1 VTIAAGLRCSN
12 GIVLCADAQET
23 KNALSKV
30 NVPKVRVEPW
40 LRVGKDSPDELMI
53 AVAGAG
59 DGPFIDKIIERA
71 WEDVSIASSFDEACA
86 EMEKSIKTI
95 HKEYG
100 QIFQPGYMPQVEMV
114 YGIKMQGNSKLFT
127 AHGPIVNEKS
137 TYHSVGA
144 GYYMSDFLASRMHSN
159 HLSVSQT
166 ITLAAYIL
174 FQCKEHVDGCGGESQ
189 IAVLNEKGSSKLVPS
204 LEVNTVTQA
213 LKDVDEVLSYL
224 LLLPA
229 ADPQIPQDEFSD
241 VLETAVNALIAYKK
255 DAKKGLEKY
264 ENAKRE
270 LVNLGSLLGALTT
283 KTEKE

>member
-12 GIVLCADAQET
+12 GIVLCADTQET

-86 EMEKSIKTI
+86 EMEKSIKAI

-114 YGIKMQGNSKLFT
+114 YGIKMQ
-127 AHGPIVNEKS
+127 
-137 TYHSVGA
+137 
-144 GYYMSDFLASRMHSN
+144 
-159 HLSVSQT
+159 
-166 ITLAAYIL
+166 
-174 FQCKEHVDGCGGESQ
+174 
-189 IAVLNEKGSSKLVPS
+189 
-204 LEVNTVTQA
+204 
-213 LKDVDEVLSYL
+213 
-224 LLLPA
+224 
-229 ADPQIPQDEFSD
+229 
-241 VLETAVNALIAYKK
+241 
-255 DAKKGLEKY
+255 
-264 ENAKRE
+264 
-270 LVNLGSLLGALTT
+270 
-283 KTEKE
+283 

>member
-1 VTIAAGLRCSN
+1 MA
-12 GIVLCADAQET
+12 
-23 KNALSKV
+23 
-30 NVPKVRVEPW
+30 
-40 LRVGKDSPDELMI
+40 
-53 AVAGAG
+53 
-59 DGPFIDKIIERA
+59 
-71 WEDVSIASSFDEACA
+71 
-86 EMEKSIKTI
+86 
-95 HKEYG
+95 
-100 QIFQPGYMPQVEMV
+100 
-114 YGIKMQGNSKLFT
+114 
-127 AHGPIVNEKS
+127 
-137 TYHSVGA
+137 
-144 GYYMSDFLASRMHSN
+144 DFLASRMHSN

-189 IAVLNEKGSSKLVPS
+189 IAVLDEKGSSKLVPS

-270 LVNLGSLLGALTT
+270 LVNLGSLLGTLTT